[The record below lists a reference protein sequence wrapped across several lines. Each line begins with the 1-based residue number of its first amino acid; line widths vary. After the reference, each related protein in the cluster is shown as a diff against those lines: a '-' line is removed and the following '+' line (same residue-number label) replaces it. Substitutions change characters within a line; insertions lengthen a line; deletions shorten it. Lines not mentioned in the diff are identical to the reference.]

1 MSQIPSLLIPK
12 KSRKKKKENIEK
24 IEPKRE
30 KKIPAILKPIK

>member
-30 KKIPAILKPIK
+30 KIPAILKPIK